1 MLKILKFV
9 FIFLFSSHIC
19 IASRSLPEIECEMN
33 DIIKG
38 HLRHLKENS
47 KRLNQD
53 LTELEQLETLADD
66 HVFHSGILTQMKGL
80 DKTTLMQ
87 MCYLI
92 KTDFEGM
99 LATHEDL
106 NKNFYPN
113 MVSEIS
119 FNLENQPE
127 FMRKYRR
134 ISDFI
139 VENIET
145 NFHNS
150 QTEYLQYYFLKMLN
164 SSLSDLKKVG
174 YIFHTEISVLELT
187 TLERL
192 FELYTEYLCSKLTPK
207 ISKKTAKGRK
217 TAERKAK
224 KNTSLINQL

>member
-1 MLKILKFV
+1 MSNDHTVIALLKSIFVDLIRFLFIVSIRYLAPSGFSTMLKILKFV

-19 IASRSLPEIECEMN
+19 IASRSLPEIKCEMN

-99 LATHEDL
+99 LETHQDL

-113 MVSEIS
+113 MVSEVS
-119 FNLENQPE
+119 FNLENPQE
-127 FMRKYRR
+127 FMRKY
-134 ISDFI
+134 
-139 VENIET
+139 
-145 NFHNS
+145 
-150 QTEYLQYYFLKMLN
+150 
-164 SSLSDLKKVG
+164 
-174 YIFHTEISVLELT
+174 
-187 TLERL
+187 
-192 FELYTEYLCSKLTPK
+192 
-207 ISKKTAKGRK
+207 
-217 TAERKAK
+217 
-224 KNTSLINQL
+224 